1 MNVRPLFRE
10 KMNKK
15 FFLLCGALALFILG
29 FAANA
34 SALVITGVHVNN
46 WYKNP
51 SDGFMDFEDGVD
63 RQLIASTIPGVEFS
77 STAGYDWIYG
87 DARTGMYNINHPP
100 ESSGIYEINGD
111 FFAWLGEYADSG
123 RITFTSGVAT
133 YLSCLV
139 STYSGMTLDAYD
151 TDDNL
156 IATSGWASQN
166 TETGTMTLLV
176 VEAPAGQTI
185 SYVIVHDTG
194 NYWLIDDIRTDAPGV
209 PPPEGVPQFPLGSG
223 LVFII
228 SAALL
233 AILLK
238 RQNLRIQVK

>member
-1 MNVRPLFRE
+1 
-10 KMNKK
+10 MNKK
-15 FFLLCGALALFILG
+15 TFLLCGALILFALGLV
-29 FAANA
+29 ANV

-63 RQLIASTIPGVEFS
+63 GALIASTIPGVVFS
-77 STAGYDWIYG
+77 STAGYDWIYA
-87 DARTGMYNINHPP
+87 DIRTGAYNVNPYQA
-100 ESSGIYEINGD
+100 GAYECNGY
-111 FFAWLGEYADSG
+111 FFAWLGPAADSG

-139 STYSGMTLDAYD
+139 STASGMTLDAYD
-151 TDDNL
+151 ASDNL
-156 IATSGWASQN
+156 IATSGWASSNIN
-166 TETGTMTLLV
+166 TGDMTLLV
-176 VEAPAGQTI
+176 VEAPVGETI
-185 SYVIVHDTG
+185 SYVIAHDTG
-194 NYWLIDDIRTDAPGV
+194 NYWLMDDIRTDAPGV
-209 PPPEGVPQFPLGSG
+209 PGPEGVPEFALGGG

-238 RQNLRIQVK
+238 RQNLRVQVK